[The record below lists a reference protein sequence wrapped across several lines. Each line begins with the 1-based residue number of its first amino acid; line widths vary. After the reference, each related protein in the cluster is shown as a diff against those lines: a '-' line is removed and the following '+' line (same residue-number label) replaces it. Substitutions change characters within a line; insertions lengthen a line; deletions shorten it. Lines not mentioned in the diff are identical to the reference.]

1 MADPRLMS
9 QAKTRETSS
18 MARTIDI
25 IPTGVPHTSAAHLVA
40 DGDEITIVWS
50 TIPVPCDDWLLGDI
64 TSQHPV
70 HYPADRV
77 PDVWKYNGFDWMPL
91 TEVQC
96 GTCGQRVG
104 PWALVRDGHL
114 TDDELT
120 DLANEV
126 AELANDEY
134 EFQQNKLIASLT
146 RDAEDTVR
154 DLAEGNLTRDELPLI
169 GTTELPGVV
178 LDGNEVVAWSVTF
191 DKNGNDDFVEVVR
204 PITS

>member
-1 MADPRLMS
+1 
-9 QAKTRETSS
+9 

-40 DGDEITIVWS
+40 SGDEITIVWS

-70 HYPADRV
+70 HYPDDKV
-77 PDVWKYNGFDWMPL
+77 PDVWQYNGFDWMPL

-120 DLANEV
+120 EVAQEV

-134 EFQQNKLIASLT
+134 EYQQDKLIAFLT
-146 RDAEDTVR
+146 EDAEDTVR
-154 DLAEGNLTRDELPLI
+154 HLAEGILTRDELPII
-169 GTTELPGVV
+169 GTTEMPGVV
-178 LDGNEVVAWSVTF
+178 LDCDEVVAWSVTF
-191 DKNGNDDFVEVVR
+191 DKNGHDDFVEVVR
-204 PITS
+204 PITSD

>member
-1 MADPRLMS
+1 
-9 QAKTRETSS
+9 

-40 DGDEITIVWS
+40 DGDEITVVWS

-70 HYPADRV
+70 HYPADKV
-77 PDVWKYNGFDWMPL
+77 PDVWKYNGFDWIPL

-134 EFQQNKLIASLT
+134 EYQQNKLIASLT
-146 RDAEDTVR
+146 MDAEDTVR
-154 DLAEGNLTRDELPLI
+154 DLAEGNLTRDELPII
-169 GTTELPGVV
+169 GTTEMPGVV
-178 LDGNEVVAWSVTF
+178 LDGDEVVAWSVTF
-191 DKNGNDDFVEVVR
+191 DRNGNDDFVEVVR
-204 PITS
+204 PVPPVTS

>member
-1 MADPRLMS
+1 
-9 QAKTRETSS
+9 

-25 IPTGVPHTSAAHLVA
+25 IPTGVPHTSAAHHVA
-40 DGDEITIVWS
+40 SGDDITIVWS

-64 TSQHPV
+64 SSQGPV
-70 HYPADRV
+70 HYPIDRV
-77 PDVWKYNGFDWMPL
+77 PRVWQYNSFDWAPL

-114 TDDELT
+114 TGDELT
-120 DLANEV
+120 DVASEV

-134 EFQQNKLIASLT
+134 ERLQNKLIASLAA
-146 RDAEDTVR
+146 DAEDVAR
-154 DLAEGNLTRDELPLI
+154 QLADGTLTRDELPII
-169 GTTELPGVV
+169 GTTEVPGVV
-178 LDGNEVVAWSVTF
+178 LDGNDVVAWSVTF

-204 PITS
+204 PVPNPTS

>member
-1 MADPRLMS
+1 
-9 QAKTRETSS
+9 

-40 DGDEITIVWS
+40 DGDDITIVWS
-50 TIPVPCDDWLLGDI
+50 TIPVPCEDWLLGDI
-64 TSQHPV
+64 GSQGPV
-70 HYPADRV
+70 HYPVDRV
-77 PDVWKYNGFDWMPL
+77 PDVWQYNSFDWAPL

-114 TDDELT
+114 TGDELT
-120 DLANEV
+120 DLASEV

-134 EFQQNKLIASLT
+134 ERLQNKLIASLT
-146 RDAEDTVR
+146 MDAEDAVR
-154 DLAEGNLTRDELPLI
+154 NLAEGTLTRDELPII
-169 GTTELPGVV
+169 GTTDMPGVA
-178 LDGNEVVAWSVTF
+178 LDDNEIVAWSVTF

-204 PITS
+204 PVPNLTS